1 MGKQCCGGGE
11 EAGVGILEQ
20 MYTVG
25 SVPYLNARPLVRYL
39 HDPSC
44 RLPVKVVYDV
54 PSKLPALLE
63 TGEADA
69 VLASSIEALNTGN
82 RKVAGGLCIASNG
95 TVLSVRLFSK
105 VPPRQIKTLALD
117 QSSLTSNALARIVL
131 AERFET
137 EPTGSPL
144 APDLNEM
151 LSEHDACI
159 LIGDIGMRTDGEGL
173 HVLDLGEEWKELT
186 GLPFVWALWIGSN
199 NLTPELAGMLNVAR
213 VMSFLGAP
221 SSSSP
226 SERQKAIIKKLLG
239 PFEFDEQIALQR
251 SNQLAAISA
260 ETGWSVDQVRRY
272 LSETIIFDLAE
283 RELEGLR
290 RFQEM
295 LQKRGYA
302 EAKHFPEIVAPKSD
316 PALPYGSSL
325 SPLEN

>member
-1 MGKQCCGGGE
+1 
-11 EAGVGILEQ
+11 

-69 VLASSIEALNTGN
+69 VLASSIEALNTPG

-95 TVLSVRLFSK
+95 AVLSVRLFSK
-105 VPPRQIKTLALD
+105 VPPKQIRSLALD
-117 QSSLTSNALARIVL
+117 QSSLTSNALAKIVL
-131 AERFET
+131 AERYGA
-137 EPTGSPL
+137 EPTGTARP
-144 APDLNEM
+144 PDLKEM
-151 LSEHDACI
+151 LAEHDACI
-159 LIGDIGMRTDGEGL
+159 LIGDIGMRTDGAGL
-173 HVLDLGEEWKELT
+173 QVLDLGEEWKKLT
-186 GLPFVWALWIGSN
+186 GLPFVWALWIGTE

-226 SERQKAIIKKLLG
+226 AERQKALIKKLLG
-239 PFEFDEQIALQR
+239 PFEFDAQIAAQR
-251 SNQLAAISA
+251 ANQLAAISA

-272 LSETIIFDLAE
+272 LCETIIFDLGE
-283 RELEGLR
+283 KELEGLA

-295 LQKRGYA
+295 IQKHCFA
-302 EAKHFPEIVAPKSD
+302 EAKHFPEIVAPEIENGLK
-316 PALPYGSSL
+316 YGAPL
-325 SPLEN
+325 SPLET